1 LENRPC
7 FPFRELKNVL
17 DLKRIQRLHISQLN
31 FPKEADDQASE
42 SVNLLANQ
50 GESER
55 ELPALKRQRTP
66 VHKPVLSNEENRN
79 LSESKSGYLPKK
91 AVAIETDN
99 QKLSSEESGESSF
112 LRTNE
117 IWQSKIGSWGIY
129 KKIGSGYLLAI
140 GIGFFGSMS
149 GMVIADYH
157 QGQGVKQLNDAHQQ
171 AQLLG
176 NFKDATLAAHLQ
188 GAQLDSFVDNSAKLQ
203 LQEEL
208 FVGSITKA
216 KNLRSQIEKFA
227 DSKPAWLV
235 AKPAILK
242 ALLQDCTADLES
254 YADTLK
260 SSLQQIG
267 RSSSRASLTQLS
279 PQEIESARKMLA
291 IESGSGAQKLDSNL
305 QELSQI
311 LDIAQQQERQGGVVM
326 ENAQAIEKSI
336 IMISMLLSV
345 AVAGIVAWRT
355 SRAIAKPVISVT
367 QVAEQVAA
375 ESNFDLRAPVT
386 AQGEIGSLAVS
397 LNHLIERVSGHT
409 KELEQAKEVAVA
421 ANTAKN
427 QFLANM
433 THELRTPLN
442 AIIGYSQL
450 LLEDA
455 RDAGYKE
462 FVPDLDKIEK
472 AGTHLLSLVN
482 DILDLSKIE
491 AGGMKLE
498 IQEFDIQSLVENV
511 ASAAKPLVGKNGNVL
526 EIECDRTAGTMHTDF
541 GKLRQVLMHLLSNA
555 AKFTKNG
562 RVKVSVRRIAGSG
575 ELNLGR
581 SGVDNAIAAGETHA
595 GAIAC
600 PLLNVQESDWICL
613 SVKDTGIG
621 MSEAQQHK
629 LFEAFVQADSSV
641 SREYGGTGLG
651 LTISRHYC
659 QMMGGEI
666 LVESEEGKGS
676 IFTVRIPAGNEKV
689 GCSN

>member
-1 LENRPC
+1 MSKINLLKKTGKEANLSVAIWEGKGESNP
-7 FPFRELKNVL
+7 ELAGLNQQNKTLKTQKIKPETSNVG
-17 DLKRIQRLHISQLN
+17 KRMRVFISEQLN
-31 FPKEADDQASE
+31 
-42 SVNLLANQ
+42 
-50 GESER
+50 
-55 ELPALKRQRTP
+55 
-66 VHKPVLSNEENRN
+66 
-79 LSESKSGYLPKK
+79 
-91 AVAIETDN
+91 
-99 QKLSSEESGESSF
+99 SGETAHPKTF
-112 LRTNE
+112 LK
-117 IWQSKIGSWGIY
+117 ISKILPSKIAGWRIHQ
-129 KKIGSGYLLAI
+129 KIGGGYFLAI
-140 GIGFFGSMS
+140 GIGFIGSLS
-149 GMVIADYH
+149 GLVIADYH
-157 QGQGVKQLNDAHQQ
+157 QGQGLKQLNDAHIQ

-176 NFKDATLAAHLQ
+176 NFKGAALAAQLQ

-208 FVGSITKA
+208 FVGSIAKA
-216 KNLRSQIEKFA
+216 NNLRSQIEKFA
-227 DSKPAWLV
+227 DSKPAWLA

-254 YADTLK
+254 YADALK

-279 PQEIESARKMLA
+279 PPEIESARKLLA
-291 IESGSGAQKLDSNL
+291 TESGSGAQKLDSNL
-305 QELSQI
+305 QELSKI
-311 LDIAQQQERQGGVVM
+311 LDIAQQQERQGGAVM
-326 ENAQAIEKSI
+326 EDAQGIEKAI
-336 IMISMLLSV
+336 IMMSMLLSV

-355 SRAIAKPVISVT
+355 SRAIAKPVVSVT

-386 AQGEIGSLAVS
+386 GQDEISSLAVS
-397 LNHLIERVSGHT
+397 LNHLIERVSEHT

-421 ANTAKN
+421 ANSAKS

-433 THELRTPLN
+433 THELRTPLH

-455 RDAGYKE
+455 RDAGCKE
-462 FVPDLDKIEK
+462 LVPDLDKIEK

-491 AGGMKLE
+491 AGEMKLE
-498 IQEFDIQSLVENV
+498 IEEFDIQSLIENV
-511 ASAAKPLVGKNGNVL
+511 ASVAKPLVGKNGNVL
-526 EIECDRTAGTMHTDF
+526 EIECDQTAGTMHTDL

-562 RVKVSVRRIAGSG
+562 RVKVSVRRIAGGG

-581 SGVDNAIAAGETHA
+581 SVVDKAIGAGETHSA
-595 GAIAC
+595 VIAC

-651 LTISRHYC
+651 LTISRYYC
-659 QMMGGEI
+659 QMIGGEI

-676 IFTVRIPAGNEKV
+676 IFTVRIPAGNA
-689 GCSN
+689 